1 MPGAAQPPCGWR
13 SQPRAAGLQELLLRP
28 LLYAQWH
35 VGTTF
40 RFHFFG
46 GHRCVGVRG
55 RSPPPLL
62 GSPSSAGV
70 LSPRCGLRR
79 ASPGEARIP
88 GSSFPRGSLP
98 SRLFVYLGSCCFQ
111 AEGEY
116 LKANCLKAVE
126 RIHVYGKKK
135 KNNPTSKKLSNLFFQ
150 ISHFHPQSQHTN
162 LVNVARHTIFPLVI
176 LYTQASRMDHKLA
189 LYGFNIS
196 IASHILCK

>member
-135 KNNPTSKKLSNLFFQ
+135 KKQPNLKKTLQPVFSNLPFPSPESTHQFSKCCKAHYFPPCH
-150 ISHFHPQSQHTN
+150 IIHP
-162 LVNVARHTIFPLVI
+162 
-176 LYTQASRMDHKLA
+176 
-189 LYGFNIS
+189 S
-196 IASHILCK
+196 IKDGS